1 MSWVWDHSPYDRT
14 QLLIHLALAD
24 WASDEG
30 WCWPAQNTIAKK
42 CKCTD
47 RYVQETVADMRD
59 KGYIHTIRRFR
70 TSNLYRLIDPTSGGT
85 YPEPQ
90 FGTDP
95 NPPSGGSRTPTVH
108 EPSIEPS
115 TIPTLP
121 DPADQVLEE
130 ADLEELEYVS
140 VEEEEAEHSGWSRP
154 KWQLIPANHMK
165 YAANWRRKYFRSKK
179 ERSDTKSV
187 FNSITAGLVSSEW
200 VDKCQEWGLTSRSDQ
215 DRRPRW
221 SYSGFLRA
229 ALDQEKYR
237 DWEIRRANAE
247 RSGADALPDGTDL
260 DSIDTYFSP

>member
-1 MSWVWDHSPYDRT
+1 
-14 QLLIHLALAD
+14 
-24 WASDEG
+24 
-30 WCWPAQNTIAKK
+30 
-42 CKCTD
+42 
-47 RYVQETVADMRD
+47 MRD
-59 KGYIHTIRRFR
+59 KGYIQTIRRFR
-70 TSNLYRLIDPTSGGT
+70 TSNLYRLVSPISGGSN
-85 YPEPQ
+85 PEPQ

-115 TIPTLP
+115 TTPTLP

-130 ADLEELEYVS
+130 EEPVEELEYVS
-140 VEEEEAEHSGWSRP
+140 VEEEEAEHSGWKRP

-165 YAANWRRKYFRSKK
+165 YAAHWKRKYFRSKR
-179 ERSDTKSV
+179 ERGYTKNL
-187 FNSITAGLVSSEW
+187 FNSITTGLVSSDW
-200 VDKCQEWGLTSRSDQ
+200 VDRCLEAGLKPRSDS

-260 DSIDTYFSP
+260 EALDTYFST